1 MIFLFC
7 FYNAVYLQRNRNKKM
22 NFLEFKDKL
31 FDFACFNINQLYAW
45 QPDFDRNNLTR
56 WIKKGYIIR
65 LRQGYYAFPE
75 YKRLPDYAF
84 YFSNR
89 IYRPSYISL
98 HTALAFYGM
107 IPEAV
112 VQITGVTSLKTASF
126 CNDFGEYSYKN
137 VKENLMFGYEL
148 KPMDDV
154 RTLQFVTNDTN
165 IRPFEQEFVGRSLQ
179 FASPEK
185 ALLDLL
191 YLYPFYNS
199 EQEMKEL
206 RLDED
211 YLHDDLKKD
220 LLACYCLKFQCKAL
234 DRRLNLLFKT
244 YDL

>member
-1 MIFLFC
+1 
-7 FYNAVYLQRNRNKKM
+7 M
-22 NFLEFKDKL
+22 NFLEFKEKL
-31 FDFACFNINQLYAW
+31 YDLACFHINQLYAW
-45 QPDFDRNNLTR
+45 RPDFDRNNLTR
-56 WIKKGYIIR
+56 WVRKGYIIH
-65 LRQGYYAFPE
+65 LRQGYYAFSE
-75 YKRLPDYAF
+75 YKNKPDFAF

-148 KPMDDV
+148 KPMAGV
-154 RTLQFVTNDTN
+154 RNN
-165 IRPFEQEFVGRSLQ
+165 IRPSEQEFVGRSLQ

-191 YLYPFYNS
+191 YLYPFYNN
-199 EQEMKEL
+199 EQELEEL
-206 RLDED
+206 RLDESF
-211 YLHDDLKKD
+211 LHDDLNKD
-220 LLACYCLKFQCKAL
+220 LLADYCVKFQSKAL
-234 DRRLNLLFKT
+234 ERRVNLLYKT